1 MIDTSSKPVV
11 SASAQEEKKEEEGES
26 SGLTTAEKAII
37 QEMADKKYEAELES
51 IYNKII
57 EKSDFLVKL

>member
-11 SASAQEEKKEEEGES
+11 SAPAQEEKKEEEGES

-37 QEMADKKYEAELES
+37 
-51 IYNKII
+51 
-57 EKSDFLVKL
+57 